1 MSPGQ
6 RAESAV
12 SRASQDRVAKTNMS
26 SLGRFV
32 WFELITADMAA
43 ARAFYASVVG
53 WEMRDASMPGMAY
66 TLCSTARGS
75 VCGLVDVAAEASPA
89 GEKPCW
95 IGYVGVDDV
104 DAAATRAIGL
114 GGVVE
119 VVPQAV
125 PAVSRFAIITDPQ
138 FVPLGVLKWL
148 MPRPQPPAPD
158 TPGEIGWHELLTT
171 DEAGAF
177 AFYSGLF
184 GWQKAGNE
192 SGPAGTYQLFSAA
205 GETIGGVIDKPPSAP
220 SPLWLHYFNV
230 GDIDTVVK
238 RATAGG
244 GQLLY
249 GPTAVPGDKWA
260 VQCMDPHGAV
270 FAMMGGRKPG
280 PIGYFKRAEEGEAS
294 STRFGG

>member
-1 MSPGQ
+1 LQ
-6 RAESAV
+6 NRTT
-12 SRASQDRVAKTNMS
+12 KTDMNPE
-26 SLGRFV
+26 GRFV
-32 WFELITADMAA
+32 WYELITTDMAA

-53 WEMRDASMPGMAY
+53 WELRDASVPGMAY

-75 VCGLVDVAAEASPA
+75 VCGLVNVADEAGSV

-104 DAAATRAIGL
+104 DAAATRAIAL

-119 VVPQAV
+119 VVPQTV

-148 MPRPQPPAPD
+148 MPRPQHPAPD
-158 TPGEIGWHELLTT
+158 TQGEIDWHELLAG

-177 AFYSGLF
+177 AFYHALF
-184 GWQKAGNE
+184 GWQKAGSE
-192 SGPAGTYQLFSAA
+192 PGSAGTYQLFSAG
-205 GETIGGVIDKPPSAP
+205 GETIGSVMNKPPSAP

-230 GDIDTVVK
+230 GDIDAAVK
-238 RATAGG
+238 RATAAG
-244 GQLLY
+244 GQVVH
-249 GPTAVPGDKWA
+249 GPTEAPGDKWV
-260 VQCMDPHGAV
+260 VQCTDPHGAV
-270 FAMMGGRKPG
+270 FAMMGPRKPG

-294 STRFGG
+294 SARFAG